1 MPKKAARIKESVE
14 MVEHNVILNEMQVL
28 SYGLQK
34 RLEALQGLKSY
45 EGKSEYGR
53 KQIEVA
59 EELGIS
65 LRSLYRYIRRYRD
78 QGLEGI
84 IRRER
89 SDQGQEKVNKEWQEF
104 IIKSYRKGNNGMKS
118 TSAAQ
123 IANLVKSRAKEQEEK
138 NYPSRATVYRLI
150 EVEKEKREKKR
161 KSRSIGWQGEQL
173 EITTKE
179 GIELSIA
186 SLAPLAIEY
195 SNQVWQ
201 CDHTL
206 ADILVVDSQGEILGR
221 PILTTV
227 VDTYSRCIVGIHI
240 GMEGPSAAVTC
251 LALRQAIMPK
261 QYDVSYQLSNQWLTY
276 GVPQYLY
283 TDGGADFTSKHID
296 QIAASLGITL
306 CLRRRPSDGGIV
318 ERPFGSINSE
328 FFSTLPGY
336 TTSRIKGHR
345 TQVETEA
352 CITLEDLESLLVRY
366 IVDRYNQ
373 MPDPR
378 IGKQSRIAR
387 WETGRIVQPP
397 LIGERELDILLMRQ
411 DCRRVYQGGYIR
423 FANLVYRGEYLAGYA
438 GESVVLRYNPRDI
451 STLLIYRQQGAQDVF
466 LTRAHAQYLDTE
478 KLTLVEAKG
487 ISKRLREISKEIT
500 NRSVLKEISDR
511 NRFVEN
517 LLKEKSSA
525 VLPDDENVLAT
536 KIEELVE
543 EDFDPKTLPKIKVYD
558 YEQLRQNRGL

>member
-1 MPKKAARIKESVE
+1 MSKVDVDTEKIVKEIDIVTE
-14 MVEHNVILNEMQVL
+14 ENIILNGKEALPYAQ
-28 SYGLQK
+28 QR
-34 RLEALQGLKSY
+34 RLEALQCLKNH
-45 EGKSEYGR
+45 EGTAEYG
-53 KQIEVA
+53 KEQIRVSK
-59 EELGIS
+59 ELGIS
-65 LRSLYRYIRRYRD
+65 ERSLRRMILQYRK

-84 IRRER
+84 TRRER
-89 SDQGQEKVNKEWQEF
+89 SDQGKEKVNEEWQEF
-104 IIKSYRKGNNGMKS
+104 IIKSYQKGNHGMRS

-123 IANLVKSRAKEQEEK
+123 IANLVKSRAKEQGEK

-161 KSRSIGWQGEQL
+161 KSRSIGWKGEQL

-179 GIELSIA
+179 GIELS
-186 SLAPLAIEY
+186 IEY

-240 GMEGPSAAVTC
+240 GMEGPNAAVTC

-283 TDGGADFTSKHID
+283 TDSGADFTSKHID

-328 FFSTLPGY
+328 FFATLPGY

-411 DCRRVYQGGYIR
+411 DRRRVYQGGYIR

-451 STLLIYRQQGAQDVF
+451 STLLIYRQQGAKDVF

-478 KLTLVEAKG
+478 KLTLVEAKA

-500 NRSVLKEISDR
+500 NRSVLKEIGDR

-517 LLKEKSSA
+517 LLKEKLSA
-525 VLPDDENVLAT
+525 VRPDDENLLAK

-543 EDFDPKTLPKIKVYD
+543 EDFDSKTLPKIKVYD

>member
-1 MPKKAARIKESVE
+1 VIKAMLKKVSRVKESFE
-14 MVEHNVILNEMQVL
+14 EVEHNVILNGTKAL
-28 SYGLQK
+28 PYALQR
-34 RLEALQGLKSY
+34 RLEALQHLKNY
-45 EGKSEYGR
+45 EGKAEYGR
-53 KQIEVA
+53 KQVEVA

-65 LRSLYRYIRRYRD
+65 LRSLYRYIKRYRKE
-78 QGLEGI
+78 GLEGI
-84 IRRER
+84 TRRER
-89 SDQGQEKVNKEWQEF
+89 SDQGQEKVSEEWREF
-104 IIKSYRKGNNGMKS
+104 IIKSYRKGNRGTLS
-118 TSAAQ
+118 TSASQ
-123 IANLVKSRAKEQEEK
+123 IANLVESTAIERGEE
-138 NYPSRATVYRLI
+138 NYPSRATVYRLL

-161 KSRSIGWQGEQL
+161 NSRAIGWQGEKL
-173 EITTKE
+173 EIVTKE
-179 GIELSIA
+179 GIELS
-186 SLAPLAIEY
+186 IEY

-227 VDTYSRCIVGIHI
+227 VDTYSRCIVGMRI
-240 GMEGPSAAVTC
+240 GMEGPNAAVTC

-261 QYDVSYQLSNQWLTY
+261 QYDTNYELSNQWLTY

-283 TDGGADFTSKHID
+283 TDSGADFTSKHID

-328 FFSTLPGY
+328 FLSTLPGY
-336 TTSRIKGHR
+336 TTSRLKGHR

-352 CITLEDLESLLVRY
+352 CVTLEDLELLLVRY

-373 MPDPR
+373 MPDSR
-378 IGKQSRIAR
+378 NGKQSRIAR
-387 WETGRIVQPP
+387 WEAGKIAQPP
-397 LIGERELDILLMRQ
+397 LMGERELDILLMRQ
-411 DCRRVYQGGYIR
+411 DRRRVYQGGYIR

-451 STLLIYRQQGAQDVF
+451 STLLIYRQQGAKDVF

-478 KLTLVEAKG
+478 KLTLVEAKA
-487 ISKRLREISKEIT
+487 ISQKLREVSKEIT

-517 LLKEKSSA
+517 LLKEKSTVSVRPA
-525 VLPDDENVLAT
+525 DKNLLAT
-536 KIEELVE
+536 KIEEVVE
-543 EDFDPKTLPKIKVYD
+543 EDFDFKTLPKIKVYD
-558 YEQLRQNRGL
+558 YEQLRQNHGL

>member
-14 MVEHNVILNEMQVL
+14 MVEHNVILNGIQVL

-45 EGKSEYGR
+45 EGKSGYGR

-65 LRSLYRYIRRYRD
+65 LRSLYRYIRRYRE

-84 IRRER
+84 TRRER
-89 SDQGQEKVNKEWQEF
+89 SDQGKEKVNEEWQEF
-104 IIKSYRKGNNGMKS
+104 IIKSYRKGNHGMRS

-123 IANLVKSRAKEQEEK
+123 IANLVKSRAKEQGEK

-179 GIELSIA
+179 GIELS
-186 SLAPLAIEY
+186 IEY

-261 QYDVSYQLSNQWLTY
+261 QYDMSYQLSNQWLTY

-397 LIGERELDILLMRQ
+397 LISERELDILLMRQ
-411 DCRRVYQGGYIR
+411 DRRRVYQGGYIR

-451 STLLIYRQQGAQDVF
+451 STLLIYRQQGAKDVF

-478 KLTLVEAKG
+478 KLTLVEAKA

-500 NRSVLKEISDR
+500 NRSVLKEIRDR
-511 NRFVEN
+511 NRVVEN
-517 LLKEKSSA
+517 LLQEKSSVSVRPA
-525 VLPDDENVLAT
+525 DENLLAT
-536 KIEELVE
+536 KIEKLVE
-543 EDFDPKTLPKIKVYD
+543 EDFDSTTLPKIKVYD
-558 YEQLRQNRGL
+558 YEQLRQNHGL

>member
-14 MVEHNVILNEMQVL
+14 TVEHNVILNRMQVL
-28 SYGLQK
+28 PYALQK

-45 EGKSEYGR
+45 EGKAEYGR

-65 LRSLYRYIRRYRD
+65 LRSLYRYIRRYREE
-78 QGLEGI
+78 GLEGI

-89 SDQGQEKVNKEWQEF
+89 SDQGQEKVSEEWQEF
-104 IIKSYRKGNNGMKS
+104 IGKSYCAGNRGMMN

-123 IANLVKSRAKEQEEK
+123 IANLVKSRAKEQGEK

-161 KSRSIGWQGEQL
+161 KSRSIGWKGEQL

-179 GIELSIA
+179 GIELS
-186 SLAPLAIEY
+186 IEY

-240 GMEGPSAAVTC
+240 GMEGSNAAVTC

-411 DCRRVYQGGYIR
+411 DRRRVYQGGYIR

-451 STLLIYRQQGAQDVF
+451 STLLIYRQQGAKDVF
-466 LTRAHAQYLDTE
+466 LTRAHAQYLDAE
-478 KLTLVEAKG
+478 KLTLVEAKA

-500 NRSVLKEISDR
+500 NRSVLKEIGDR

-517 LLKEKSSA
+517 LLKEKLSA
-525 VLPDDENVLAT
+525 VRPDDENLLAK

-543 EDFDPKTLPKIKVYD
+543 EDFDSKTLPKIKVYD

>member
-1 MPKKAARIKESVE
+1 
-14 MVEHNVILNEMQVL
+14 
-28 SYGLQK
+28 
-34 RLEALQGLKSY
+34 LQGLKSY
-45 EGKSEYGR
+45 EGKSGYGR

-65 LRSLYRYIRRYRD
+65 LRSLYRYIRRYRE

-84 IRRER
+84 TRRER
-89 SDQGQEKVNKEWQEF
+89 SDQGKEKVNEEWQEF
-104 IIKSYRKGNNGMKS
+104 IIKSYRKGNHGMRS

-123 IANLVKSRAKEQEEK
+123 IANLVKSRAKEQGEK

-179 GIELSIA
+179 GIELS
-186 SLAPLAIEY
+186 IEY

-261 QYDVSYQLSNQWLTY
+261 QYDMSYQLSNQWLTY

-397 LIGERELDILLMRQ
+397 LISERELDILLMRQ
-411 DCRRVYQGGYIR
+411 DRRRVYQGGYIR

-451 STLLIYRQQGAQDVF
+451 STLLIYRQQGAKDVF

-478 KLTLVEAKG
+478 KLTLVEAKA

-500 NRSVLKEISDR
+500 NRSVLKEIRDR
-511 NRFVEN
+511 NRVVEN
-517 LLKEKSSA
+517 LLQEKSSVSVRPA
-525 VLPDDENVLAT
+525 DENLLAT
-536 KIEELVE
+536 KIEKLVE
-543 EDFDPKTLPKIKVYD
+543 EDFDSTTLPKIKVYD
-558 YEQLRQNRGL
+558 YEQLRQNHGL

>member
-1 MPKKAARIKESVE
+1 MDKIVKEIDIVAE
-14 MVEHNVILNEMQVL
+14 ENIILNGKEALPYAQ
-28 SYGLQK
+28 QR
-34 RLEALQGLKSY
+34 RLEALQCLKNH
-45 EGKSEYGR
+45 EGTAEYG
-53 KQIEVA
+53 KEQIRVSK
-59 EELGIS
+59 ELGIS
-65 LRSLYRYIRRYRD
+65 ERSLRRMILQYRK
-78 QGLEGI
+78 QGLKGI

-89 SDQGQEKVNKEWQEF
+89 SDQGQEKVREEWQEF
-104 IIKSYRKGNNGMKS
+104 IGKSYRAGNRGMMN

-123 IANLVKSRAKEQEEK
+123 IANLVKSRAKEQGEK

-240 GMEGPSAAVTC
+240 GMEGPNAAVTC

-306 CLRRRPSDGGIV
+306 CLRRRPSDGGMV

-397 LIGERELDILLMRQ
+397 LIGERKLDILLMRQ
-411 DCRRVYQGGYIR
+411 DRRRVYQGGYIR

-451 STLLIYRQQGAQDVF
+451 STLLIYRQQGAKDVF

-478 KLTLVEAKG
+478 KLTLVEAKA

-500 NRSVLKEISDR
+500 NRSVLKEIGDR

-517 LLKEKSSA
+517 LLKEKLSA
-525 VLPDDENVLAT
+525 RPDDENLLAT

-543 EDFDPKTLPKIKVYD
+543 EDFDSKTLPKIKVYD